1 MNVHEI
7 RKKYL
12 EFFTK
17 KNKHI
22 EISAAPLLA
31 EDDPTLLF
39 VNSGMFPLVPYLL
52 GEKVHP
58 AGKRLVNVQRC
69 FRSDDIDE
77 LGDNRHQTMF
87 EMLGNWSLGDYFK
100 KEQLNWW
107 FEFLIEE
114 LKIDPSRIYQSV
126 FAGDEKAGRDE
137 ESIEILKE
145 IFAKYNVSNGIGKDT
160 VGKGELGSGEA
171 VDFENERIFSYVDK
185 NWWKRGDAIGEL
197 GGPDS
202 ETFYDTGKEHDPAYG
217 EHCHVNCD
225 CGRFIEIG
233 NSVFMQFKKT
243 ADGWEELSQKNV
255 DFGGGLERITMAVQN
270 QANAFKTDTFSY
282 LIEYLESLTEIKYED
297 NEKAYEIV
305 ADHLRGSIFLIADG
319 AFPSNKDQGYY
330 LRRLIRRAMVYLRKI
345 NIENDKLETIVNLV
359 IENMSVYYEYL
370 EEKSEHIY
378 KTLAEELKKFDRT
391 IHKGMKYFN
400 DIKIEN
406 NKISGLDIFTLFTSY
421 GFPVEL
427 VEEMAEERN
436 LELDLADYQKRFK
449 EHQELS
455 RKGAE
460 QKFKGGLADNQDATI
475 RLHTATHLLH
485 KALKEVLGDHVEQ
498 KGSNITPDRLRFDFV
513 HPEKMT
519 VEEKQAV
526 EDLVNKYI
534 QTGAEIHCE
543 EMSVEDATKAGSI
556 GLFKERYDEKV
567 SVYSVGASVE
577 SGDEFISREIC
588 RGPHVKNLSELGH
601 FKIKKEESS
610 SAGIRRIK
618 AFLE

>member
-1 MNVHEI
+1 MTIHEI
-7 RKKYL
+7 RRKYL
-12 EFFTK
+12 DFCK
-17 KNKHI
+17 KKGHV
-22 EISAAPLLA
+22 EISSAPLLA

-58 AGKRLVNVQRC
+58 AGSRLTNSQRC

-77 LGDNRHQTMF
+77 LGDHRHQTMF

-100 KEQLNWW
+100 KEQLTWW
-107 FEFLIEE
+107 YEFLIEE
-114 LKIDPSRIYQSV
+114 LNMDANRLYQSV
-126 FAGDEKAGRDE
+126 YAGDSNAPRDE
-137 ESIEILKE
+137 ESIEVLKE
-145 IFAKYNVSNGIGKDT
+145 IFEKYGISNA
-160 VGKGELGSGEA
+160 VGRTTSEKGELGCGEA
-171 VDFENERIFSYVDK
+171 VDWEKQRIFPYIDK

-202 ETFYDTGKEHDPAYG
+202 ETFYDTGKEHDPAFG
-217 EHCHVNCD
+217 EHCHINCD
-225 CGRFIEIG
+225 CGRFVEIG

-243 ADGWEELSQKNV
+243 AEGWEELSQKNV
-255 DFGGGLERITMAVQN
+255 DFGGGLERITMALQN
-270 QANAFKTDTFSY
+270 TDNVFKTDAFSY
-282 LIEYLESLTEIKYED
+282 IIEYLESLTDIKYEM
-297 NEKAYEIV
+297 NSKAYEIV

-330 LRRLIRRAMVYLRKI
+330 LRRLIRRAMVYLGKL
-345 NIENDKLETIVNLV
+345 NISNDKLAGIVSLV
-359 IENMSVYYEYL
+359 VKNMSVAYDYL
-370 EEKSEHIY
+370 LEKEDHI
-378 KTLAEELKKFDRT
+378 LNILEGEVKKFDRT
-391 IHKGMKYFN
+391 INKGVKYFN
-400 DIKIEN
+400 TLKIEN
-406 NKISGLDIFTLFTSY
+406 NIVSGLDIFTLFTTY

-427 VEEMAEERN
+427 VEEMATEHKYT
-436 LELDLADYQKRFK
+436 LDLEDYEKRFK

-460 QKFKGGLADNQDATI
+460 QKFKGGLADNQEATVA
-475 RLHTATHLLH
+475 LHTATHLLH

-513 HPEKMT
+513 HGEKMNP
-519 VEEKQAV
+519 EQKQAV
-526 EDLVNKYI
+526 EELVNKYI
-534 QTGAEIHCE
+534 ETGADVNCE
-543 EMSVEDATKAGSI
+543 EMTVEEALSSGSI

-567 SVYSVGASVE
+567 TVYSVVNN
-577 SGDEFISREIC
+577 DDLISREIC

-618 AFLE
+618 AILE